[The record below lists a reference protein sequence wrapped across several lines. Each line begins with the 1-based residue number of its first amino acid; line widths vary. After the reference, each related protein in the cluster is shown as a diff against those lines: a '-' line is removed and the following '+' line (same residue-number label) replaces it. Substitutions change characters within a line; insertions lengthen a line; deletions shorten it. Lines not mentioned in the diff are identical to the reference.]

1 MAMTTMFGKTIAVI
15 GKKIYL
21 IQIKEF
27 ACYISP
33 KLITTIRAMS

>member
-1 MAMTTMFGKTIAVI
+1 MAMTTMFKNKTIAVI

-27 ACYISP
+27 ACYIS
-33 KLITTIRAMS
+33 LSL